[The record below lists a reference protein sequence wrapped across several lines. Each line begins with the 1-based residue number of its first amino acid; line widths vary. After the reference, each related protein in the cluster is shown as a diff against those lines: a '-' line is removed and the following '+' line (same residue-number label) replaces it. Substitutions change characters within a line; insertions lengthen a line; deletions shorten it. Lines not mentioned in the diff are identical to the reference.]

1 MASKGG
7 AIAGVAPNDLQLFE
21 LSRRRGAQ
29 LQLHP
34 SERPPSGAFNEC
46 RVRTTGSPQ
55 PPKPGIKPIKIVS
68 PVDLNT
74 QWFMV
79 VISQH
84 HRLVGPPQ
92 VRAADE

>member
-1 MASKGG
+1 LNSRDG
-7 AIAGVAPNDLQLFE
+7 AERSFSSTRAKDHPVAPSMNAGPHY
-21 LSRRRGAQ
+21 R
-29 LQLHP
+29 
-34 SERPPSGAFNEC
+34 
-46 RVRTTGSPQ
+46 Q
-55 PPKPGIKPIKIVS
+55 PTASITKPGTKPIKIVS